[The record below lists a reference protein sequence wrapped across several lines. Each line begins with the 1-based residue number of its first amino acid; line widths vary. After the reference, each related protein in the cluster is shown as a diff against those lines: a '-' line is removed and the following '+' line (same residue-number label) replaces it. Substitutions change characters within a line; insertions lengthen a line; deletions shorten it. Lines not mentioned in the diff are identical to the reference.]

1 MKWISHT
8 GFFYS
13 VRIACSFFV
22 RIVKMPNSITFILGL
37 SLSDRIESEC
47 ASVPAFLNACQE
59 SGPLIPSLKS
69 SHSVCV
75 WERKMAA
82 FSSVLFLCHLAHPYV
97 FGKISLCNPN
107 YCASPL
113 GINEKNLS
121 SLWKC
126 SLLWRPWWAQLP
138 EPCMPTPWQGFLGV
152 TLHPELLLPWQPLV
166 LQPTRET
173 AFLQELTLRRAV
185 QAEWN
190 HSNSPGLGWLW
201 VHTDCWCAQTCFFDA
216 DNHENIVLNPKGE
229 NTVGSIC
236 FNP

>member
-13 VRIACSFFV
+13 VPIACSFFV

-37 SLSDRIESEC
+37 SLFDRIEGEC

-75 WERKMAA
+75 RERKMAA

-107 YCASPL
+107 YCASLL
-113 GINEKNLS
+113 GINEKTLALCESVPCCGGRDGHSFQNPACPLPGRNFWALLFIQSCCCHDSRWFFNPPGNCLS
-121 SLWKC
+121 SRTNPKKSSAGWVKSFKFSRARLIVC
-126 SLLWRPWWAQLP
+126 AHRLLVCTDMLLWCR
-138 EPCMPTPWQGFLGV
+138 
-152 TLHPELLLPWQPLV
+152 
-166 LQPTRET
+166 
-173 AFLQELTLRRAV
+173 
-185 QAEWN
+185 
-190 HSNSPGLGWLW
+190 
-201 VHTDCWCAQTCFFDA
+201 
-216 DNHENIVLNPKGE
+216 
-229 NTVGSIC
+229 
-236 FNP
+236 